1 MPTIKDVAERA
12 GVSVAT
18 VSRTLNGVPSV
29 DPVMAKRV
37 RAAAQ
42 ALGYRANGVAR
53 SLRRRQT
60 DVWALI
66 ISDVANPFFTAIA
79 RGVEDVAQQAG
90 YSVLLC
96 NSDEDAEKEARYLEV
111 AERSLVSGVLLSPTV
126 TGSDIGRLHAVGIP
140 VVAVDRNLS
149 EPVDSVVADS
159 TTGALKA
166 TEHLFEQGWRR
177 PACITGPRQAATA
190 EQRMQGFLDALSRHR
205 VRRARSLV
213 RHTNYQ
219 ADGGREATAG
229 LLDGA
234 DPPDALFVANSE
246 LALGALEEL
255 TARGLRLGRDVG
267 MVAFDDAPWAAFI
280 EAPLTVVAQPAYEI
294 GAEAARLL
302 LDRIAAARDLPKDRR
317 PAPAPP
323 RTVLLGTRL
332 IIRESSRRRR

>member
-18 VSRTLNGVPSV
+18 VSRALNGVPSV
-29 DPVMAKRV
+29 DPVLAKRV
-37 RAAAQ
+37 HAAAR

-96 NSDEDAEKEARYLEV
+96 NADEDAAKEARYLEV
-111 AERSLVSGVLLSPTV
+111 AERSLVSGVLLSPTI
-126 TGSDIGRLHAVGIP
+126 TGSDIGRLQASGVP
-140 VVAVDRNLS
+140 VVTVDRNLS
-149 EPVDSVVADS
+149 EPVDSVLADS
-159 TTGALKA
+159 ATGAFRA
-166 TEHLFEQGWRR
+166 TEHLLEQGWRR

-190 EQRMQGFLDALSRHR
+190 EDRMRGFLDALARHR
-205 VRRARSLV
+205 IRRGRSLV
-213 RHTNYQ
+213 RHTNYR
-219 ADGGREATAG
+219 ADGGREATAE
-229 LLDGA
+229 LLDAA

-255 TARGLRLGRDVG
+255 TARGLRLGRDIG

-280 EAPLTVVAQPAYEI
+280 EAPLSVVAQPAYEI
-294 GAEAARLL
+294 GVEAARLL
-302 LDRIAAARDLPKDRR
+302 LDRITAARKR
-317 PAPAPP
+317 PSDHPGAPAPP

-332 IIRESSRRRR
+332 IVRESSRRHR